1 MHFLDQTAA
10 IFPLQ
15 CVQSTVIVHLHRR
28 SKWCHP
34 IILTVNPSHL
44 SHHATET
51 PKFQI
56 AVAVGGVVSVVLCC
70 VVPTKRGLAI
80 PSVLVAQAEQND
92 VPRREDSTKK
102 K

>member
-10 IFPLQ
+10 IFSLQ

-34 IILTVNPSHL
+34 IIVTVNPSHL
-44 SHHATET
+44 SHHATLN

-70 VVPTKRGLAI
+70 ADDEGLGNTVCT
-80 PSVLVAQAEQND
+80 SRTSRTE
-92 VPRREDSTKK
+92 
-102 K
+102 